1 MAKHTYT
8 WEQSTWKHT
17 CGDGEDKDTRGTTR
31 ARHGASASTL
41 NKASLFP
48 SPVSLTRPIPLLF
61 WGRQLVPSGV
71 PCLSPLDVSWSG
83 SLAKE
88 NNTHT
93 LTQIPPHTHT
103 HTHTQTEKPSGIY
116 NWQTHSRNAVE
127 QLQSWTIAANT
138 TSTGFSLVRQ
148 NIVDFMKDLWD
159 YLHTFLIHLARF
171 LDYDNFVFLI
181 CILSLFFES
190 ILCHLPSKY

>member
-1 MAKHTYT
+1 MANIRKNRALENTHVGT
-8 WEQSTWKHT
+8 ER
-17 CGDGEDKDTRGTTR
+17 TRTHVEPREHVTVPQPL
-31 ARHGASASTL
+31 HWIKL
-41 NKASLFP
+41 LFFLLPSLW
-48 SPVSLTRPIPLLF
+48 RGPIPLLF

-103 HTHTQTEKPSGIY
+103 QTEKPSGIY

-138 TSTGFSLVRQ
+138 TSTGFSSVRQ

-159 YLHTFLIHLARF
+159 YLHTFLNISCQVSR
-171 LDYDNFVFLI
+171 
-181 CILSLFFES
+181 
-190 ILCHLPSKY
+190 